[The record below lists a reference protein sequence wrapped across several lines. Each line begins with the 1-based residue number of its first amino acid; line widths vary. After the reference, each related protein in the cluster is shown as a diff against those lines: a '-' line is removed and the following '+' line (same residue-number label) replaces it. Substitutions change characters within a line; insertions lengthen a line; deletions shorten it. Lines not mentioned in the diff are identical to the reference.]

1 MTWLEWEWCFEDDE
15 LVAPAAPEA
24 DDDEAAALLSVSQEE
39 EEEFALA
46 FLEELL
52 EATALLAL
60 S

>member
-1 MTWLEWEWCFEDDE
+1 MLWLEWCFDEDDE

-24 DDDEAAALLSVSQEE
+24 DDDEAAALLSVSQD

-46 FLEELL
+46 LFEELL